1 MPMKLM
7 KQNKGREL
15 RVRGGRHERHEHM
28 KSHEQHTHADR
39 QAGRHARTHIAAGH
53 THTHTHTHTA
63 AGSSP
68 HRRLQRNF
76 EQFTFQFQAALRLCT
91 KSALLLLFVWCRAN
105 RTTARRM
112 KL

>member
-39 QAGRHARTHIAAGH
+39 QAGRQAGRQARTHAHCRWSH
-53 THTHTHTHTA
+53 THTHTHTH
-63 AGSSP
+63 S
-68 HRRLQRNF
+68 RWLQPAQ
-76 EQFTFQFQAALRLCT
+76 ETP
-91 KSALLLLFVWCRAN
+91 K
-105 RTTARRM
+105 